1 MIADETRGI
10 ASTYDA
16 KVCCDQLIVKLENGA
31 PLTVAEEEHV
41 HAIYRLEK
49 SVSHALEISR
59 RRGILTS
66 RIVI

>member
-16 KVCCDQLIVKLENGA
+16 KVCCDRLIVRLENGA
-31 PLTVAEEEHV
+31 PLTFTEEEHV
-41 HAIYRLEK
+41 RALYRLEK
-49 SVSHALEISR
+49 SVSHALEVSR